1 MRGDIM
7 LDYTK
12 AAILKIQED
21 LRKLL
26 YWANLIMQLVY
37 IVYLV
42 YAVATRAGVM
52 LANIVLLAIS
62 VLYLG
67 FFIFIS
73 IGAMNKL
80 KKKTRK
86 VVGLVYKRS
95 KQTIKFFTLGVMLY
109 SIYATANQVTPISVI
124 FSAFMIV
131 SWLVPIVLEFLYKYF
146 TARAQ
151 LFMEGLTADFEFIT
165 KPAKSVG
172 NFFKKM
178 SGKEIEPE
186 KEKTDEQLR
195 ARAWLDK
202 KVEESRNERAEDI
215 AESKRKKKQ
224 EKQEKKLA
232 KKQAKADKKNTV
244 FIPEEDE
251 IAPPE
256 MVEVFEE

>member
-1 MRGDIM
+1 M

-95 KQTIKFFTLGVMLY
+95 KQIIKFFT
-109 SIYATANQVTPISVI
+109 I
-124 FSAFMIV
+124 F
-131 SWLVPIVLEFLYKYF
+131 P
-146 TARAQ
+146 
-151 LFMEGLTADFEFIT
+151 
-165 KPAKSVG
+165 
-172 NFFKKM
+172 
-178 SGKEIEPE
+178 
-186 KEKTDEQLR
+186 
-195 ARAWLDK
+195 
-202 KVEESRNERAEDI
+202 
-215 AESKRKKKQ
+215 
-224 EKQEKKLA
+224 
-232 KKQAKADKKNTV
+232 
-244 FIPEEDE
+244 
-251 IAPPE
+251 
-256 MVEVFEE
+256 

>member
-1 MRGDIM
+1 M

-26 YWANLIMQLVY
+26 YWANLLMQLVY
-37 IVYLV
+37 IVYLI
-42 YAVATRAGVM
+42 YAVATSAGVM
-52 LANIVLLAIS
+52 VANIVLLAIS

-73 IGAMNKL
+73 IGGTNRL

-86 VVGLVYKRS
+86 VVGLIYKRS
-95 KQTIKFFTLGVMLY
+95 KQVIKVFTLGVMLY
-109 SIYATANQVTPISVI
+109 GIYATANQVTPISVI

-131 SWLVPIVLEFLYKYF
+131 AWLVPIVLEFLLNYF
-146 TARAQ
+146 TARAR
-151 LFMEGLTADFEFIT
+151 LFVEALSADIEPIT
-165 KPAKSVG
+165 KPIKSVG
-172 NFFKKM
+172 NFFKKV

-202 KVEESRNERAEDI
+202 KVEESRSERAEDI

-224 EKQEKKLA
+224 EKQERKLA

-256 MVEVFEE
+256 PIEVFEE

>member
-1 MRGDIM
+1 M

-26 YWANLIMQLVY
+26 YWANLLMQLVY
-37 IVYLV
+37 IIYLV
-42 YAVATRAGVM
+42 YAVATSAGVM
-52 LANIVLLAIS
+52 IANIILLAIS
-62 VLYLG
+62 VLYLA

-73 IGAMNKL
+73 FGGTNRL
-80 KKKTRK
+80 KKKARK

-95 KQTIKFFTLGVMLY
+95 KQIIKVFTLGVMLY
-109 SIYATANQVTPISVI
+109 GIYTTANQATPISVI

-131 SWLVPIVLEFLYKYF
+131 SWLVPIVLEFLLKYF
-146 TARAQ
+146 TARAR
-151 LFMEGLTADFEFIT
+151 LFVEALSADIEPIT
-165 KPAKSVG
+165 KPIKSVG
-172 NFFKKM
+172 NFFKKV

-256 MVEVFEE
+256 PIEVFEE